1 MSGLRILSQSL
12 KAEPY
17 NCQNLVNNSF
27 CPDRGGSVFRIKV
40 PLVVT
45 ILLVWIW
52 FQWKKVDK
60 KVCTNTNCGEK
71 PGNGERKK
79 EKKFIMDSTNTFF
92 SPDFNSRA
100 PFIFGGRELQVFHDL
115 FLNVRLWMTEVLSMH
130 SIEQVELWLWFGFL
144 FKKNVSILTTEHFV
158 LKVWSRVVSASSGSS
173 PRRLQTFVAASRAF
187 QPQLWRSDRSRGGS
201 SERNRLLPTVQGKSV
216 ENRNAGGGGT
226 KKVQNLKAVKIKSRA

>member
-12 KAEPY
+12 KDEPY

-60 KVCTNTNCGEK
+60 KVYTNTNCGEK

-79 EKKFIMDSTNTFF
+79 EKKFIMDSTNTFL
-92 SPDFNSRA
+92 A
-100 PFIFGGRELQVFHDL
+100 P
-115 FLNVRLWMTEVLSMH
+115 T
-130 SIEQVELWLWFGFL
+130 SIAEHLWLLHFWGQRTSSISWFI
-144 FKKNVSILTTEHFV
+144 SICVTVNDRGIAHALD
-158 LKVWSRVVSASSGSS
+158 
-173 PRRLQTFVAASRAF
+173 RAGWT
-187 QPQLWRSDRSRGGS
+187 LALI
-201 SERNRLLPTVQGKSV
+201 RLLV
-216 ENRNAGGGGT
+216 
-226 KKVQNLKAVKIKSRA
+226 

>member
-27 CPDRGGSVFRIKV
+27 CPDRGGSVGRAFRIKV

-60 KVCTNTNCGEK
+60 KVYTNTNCGEK

-115 FLNVRLWMTEVLSMH
+115 FLNVRLLMTEVLPMH

-144 FKKNVSILTTEHFV
+144 FKKCFHFNNWAFRSQSLTPGCLCFFRLESPEASNFCRR
-158 LKVWSRVVSASSGSS
+158 LKSFSASTLKIGPKS
-173 PRRLQTFVAASRAF
+173 RRLFGEKPSSADSSR
-187 QPQLWRSDRSRGGS
+187 
-201 SERNRLLPTVQGKSV
+201 
-216 ENRNAGGGGT
+216 
-226 KKVQNLKAVKIKSRA
+226 